1 MANSVM
7 DRELQVRDS
16 LGATH
21 AIMQHLNNACARFV
35 LCSEVQEG
43 LRCLPELL
51 EQEAALAKIQ
61 AAAKGAD
68 VRTRG

>member
-7 DRELQVRDS
+7 DRELQVRDF

-21 AIMQHLNNACARFV
+21 GIMQHLNNACARFV
-35 LCSEVQEG
+35 LCREVQE
-43 LRCLPELL
+43 LRCLRELL